1 MLRDIAGF
9 QTISLKDTSS
19 SRITIVCANA
29 GPRKHIVD
37 VDFLQ
42 NWNSHKYFEIRFML
56 LYLKY
61 FEPYQLKRSKLNIH
75 LVIYYIK

>member
-19 SRITIVCANA
+19 TRITIVCANA
-29 GPRKHIVD
+29 GPRKPIVD
-37 VDFLQ
+37 VDW

-61 FEPYQLKRSKLNIH
+61 FEPYQLKMSKLNIH